1 MALKKE
7 KKVEIAANLDI
18 ALADAQSVVFV
29 KFDKLKV
36 KDVNELRRSLQKDG
50 IGYFVSKKTLLKR
63 SLDKKGIT
71 GDMPELAGQ
80 IAMAYGTDLLAPA
93 REVYA
98 FAKTHKDNLSIVG
111 GVFEGKYMDKAEME
125 KVATIPSREVLLSQ
139 IAYLLKSPMQRL
151 AIAVNAVAGTKTS

>member
-7 KKVEIAANLDI
+7 KKVEIAVSLDK

-36 KDVNELRRSLQKDG
+36 ADVNALRRNLQKDG

-98 FAKTHKDNLSIVG
+98 FAKTHKENISIVG

-151 AIAVNAVAGTKTS
+151 AIGINAVASQKAA

>member
-7 KKVEIAANLDI
+7 KKVDI
-18 ALADAQSVVFV
+18 AVTLDKALLDAQSVVFV

-36 KDVNELRRSLQKDG
+36 KDVNELRRNLQKDG

-151 AIAVNAVAGTKTS
+151 AIAVNAVAGTK

>member
-7 KKVEIAANLDI
+7 KKVEIGITLDN
-18 ALADAQSVVFV
+18 ALVDAQSVVFV

-50 IGYFVSKKTLLKR
+50 IGYYVAKKTLLKR
-63 SLDKKGIT
+63 ALAVKGVT

-98 FAKTHKDNLSIVG
+98 FAKTHKDNISIVG

-151 AIAVNAVAGTKTS
+151 AIAVSAVAGTK

>member
-7 KKVEIAANLDI
+7 KKVEIAVSLDK

-36 KDVNELRRSLQKDG
+36 ADVNALRRNLQKDG

-71 GDMPELAGQ
+71 GDIPELAGQ

-98 FAKTHKDNLSIVG
+98 FAKTHKENISIVG

-151 AIAVNAVAGTKTS
+151 AIAVNAVAGTK